1 MEKEVLRFQ
10 KYRVHE
16 DVEFSDQYY
25 TFLLKRWMLFGFI
38 FLVSST
44 FSFGVN
50 QVNAE
55 EFSKI
60 KTSEGQIYVMRNFE
74 STREVLD
81 SYFPILSNRGNK
93 KAIFFWYYAKDR
105 NIMLYPNSFQEGKRN
120 LKIMTDFAK
129 KHDLEIEFQIT
140 EYLNTVTL
148 RANNKI
154 DIQQHYSKFLNILES
169 MRKIGFNHFVDFDLE
184 ILMYNFGLLF
194 YEIGDY
200 EKALLALKEGEKNKV
215 TSIKSIYQTLNLNLI
230 ENIYSIQK
238 DYDKSIVYAQK
249 IYELNRGFNPKLDP
263 TEWRSVFW
271 QGFSTLSI
279 AEYKLR
285 QGKFQQAENLAIKG
299 YEIIN
304 LNQNYEELQ
313 QLWAEF
319 EAIQLLLQIKL
330 KLNKRLDSE
339 SLVKRTEEI
348 VKKLK
353 IKADNEDFRLI
364 KYYNNLS
371 DYYEKKGNSQKSLYY
386 LKNARKLEI
395 LKEVQNDK
403 RNLWRIE
410 MRVKAED
417 YQTNLARI
425 EDERNQQNMLTY
437 AVIVVFVLGFVVAF
451 LSYQRISSKNK
462 TIDLQKDDLQK
473 NLLEKENLLKEIH
486 HRVKNNLQIISVIF
500 DKQARLAT
508 DEQTKKLMRE
518 GQDRVFSIALV
529 HENLY
534 QSENLTTI
542 RMRTYLEML
551 TQNIENSHKNEHQ
564 AIELSLDVDDSILE
578 IDTAIPLGLILNEL
592 ITNCYKYAF
601 KNRTLGKIQICFHK
615 KENDFVL
622 TVKDNG
628 IGLSDD
634 FDVSKTKT
642 LGMNLIRGLVR
653 QISGKLDFSTD
664 NQGTVFSVIV

>member
-1 MEKEVLRFQ
+1 MKDTKEKYNLFKKLMIFVLF
-10 KYRVHE
+10 
-16 DVEFSDQYY
+16 F
-25 TFLLKRWMLFGFI
+25 LFGI
-38 FLVSST
+38 NSS
-44 FSFGVN
+44 FAIGEVD
-50 QVNAE
+50 AE

-60 KTSEGQIYVMRNFE
+60 KTPEGQIYVMRNFQ
-74 STREVLD
+74 STKDVLD
-81 SYFPILSNRGNK
+81 SYFPILSKRGNK

-129 KHDLEIEFQIT
+129 KHDMEIEYQIT

-169 MRKIGFNHFVDFDLE
+169 MRKIGFNNFVDFDLE

-200 EKALLALKEGEKNKV
+200 EKALLALKEGEKYKV
-215 TSIKSIYQTLNLNLI
+215 ISIKSIYQTLNLNLI
-230 ENIYSIQK
+230 ENIYSKQK
-238 DYDKSIVYAQK
+238 DYDNAIAYAQK
-249 IYELNRGFNPKLDP
+249 IYELNKGFNPKLDP
-263 TEWRSVFW
+263 TDWRSVFW
-271 QGFSTLSI
+271 QGFSILSI

-330 KLNKRLDSE
+330 KLNKLLDAE

-353 IKADNEDFRLI
+353 IKSDTEDFRLI

-410 MRVKAED
+410 MRVKAEQFQANIAKVEKERKQ
-417 YQTNLARI
+417 QTNL
-425 EDERNQQNMLTY
+425 TY
-437 AVIVVFVLGFVVAF
+437 AIVALFVLGFISAF
-451 LSYQRISSKNK
+451 ISYRRISDKNK
-462 TIDLQKDDLQK
+462 TIDLQKSHLQK
-473 NLLEKENLLKEIH
+473 SLLEKETLLREIH
-486 HRVKNNLQIISVIF
+486 HRVKNNLQIINGLLE
-500 DKQARLAT
+500 KQGQKAKS
-508 DEQTKKLMRE
+508 QTFKALIKE
-518 GQDRVFSIALV
+518 SQDRIYSMVLI
-529 HENLY
+529 H
-534 QSENLTTI
+534 
-542 RMRTYLEML
+542 
-551 TQNIENSHKNEHQ
+551 QNIYQTENIDKVDVQ
-564 AIELSLDVDDSILE
+564 PYLKMLIENISNTYKSYKGITTE
-578 IDTAIPLGLILNEL
+578 IHSDHFMMNIDIAIPFGLIINEL
-592 ITNCYKYAF
+592 MSNCYKHAF
-601 KNRTLGKIQICFHK
+601 VSKEEGKIDIRFK
-615 KENDFVL
+615 KTEKGIYL
-622 TVKDNG
+622 LVKDNG
-628 IGLSDD
+628 IGIPLHFNLEKSN
-634 FDVSKTKT
+634 T
-642 LGMNLIRGLVR
+642 LGMNLIKGLVR
-653 QISGKLDFSTD
+653 QISGQLNTESS
-664 NQGTVFSVIV
+664 QLGTSFEVIL